1 MENVATILDF
11 WFGSES
17 DDKAVADAQATL
29 WWSKTATVDL
39 AMRERFAT
47 LTDKAAAHAFDDWAE
62 TSAGLLALIL
72 LTDQF
77 PRNMYRETPRAFA
90 FDPLARAWCKQGL
103 RNGLYATLRPIEQ
116 VFFFLPLEHSE
127 ALDDQDHAVDLFAR
141 LLTIAPPPHRD
152 TFAGFHDFAIRHREV
167 IRRFGRFPH
176 RNDILGRPSTPEER
190 AFLQEKGSRF

>member
-11 WFGSES
+11 WFGSEA
-17 DDKAVADAQATL
+17 DDKAVADGQAKL
-29 WWSKTATVDL
+29 WWSKNAAVDL

-47 LTDKAAAHAFDDWAE
+47 LTDKAASHALDDWAD

-77 PRNMYRETPRAFA
+77 PRNMYRETPRSFA
-90 FDPLARAWCKQGL
+90 FDALALAWCKQGL
-103 RNGLYATLRPIEQ
+103 GDGLYATLRPIEQ

-127 ALDDQDHAVDLFAR
+127 SLDDQDHAVELFAE
-141 LLTIAPPPHRD
+141 LLAKAPPPHRD
-152 TFAGFHDFAIRHREV
+152 TFAGFHDFALRHREV

-176 RNDILGRPSTPEER
+176 RNDILGRTSTPEEL